1 MVLGVDT
8 YRALLLS
15 SSQPLDC
22 PGLGWALLAHWGRA
36 TQNHKPTSA
45 RPRRRKKKRKRDCQE
60 IKKGSGQKE
69 TDSSLLTAKRRGS
82 RAETKRSFRA
92 PKTIRI
98 TLETK
103 SYKNSPRNCLKF
115 DLNKKIHAFSQNI
128 LGRTPSDNRILLCGI
143 IKKCRQEV
151 AQTKKQTRTRAPCV
165 PSKDLPLFTDRFTKS
180 TSCGFFFFSPPSLL
194 PSLNHAC
201 FYFCDLFITLPL
213 LYTFI
218 L

>member
-1 MVLGVDT
+1 MEVE
-8 YRALLLS
+8 
-15 SSQPLDC
+15 
-22 PGLGWALLAHWGRA
+22 
-36 TQNHKPTSA
+36 
-45 RPRRRKKKRKRDCQE
+45 RK
-60 IKKGSGQKE
+60 
-69 TDSSLLTAKRRGS
+69 
-82 RAETKRSFRA
+82 TKRSFRA

-180 TSCGFFFFSPPSLL
+180 TSCGFFFFPPLLFCLHSITLAFIFATFSSRCRCCTLLFCEASECYSGRPGDICSGVKKKKKKSFSCSLSFIFFYSLL
-194 PSLNHAC
+194 K
-201 FYFCDLFITLPL
+201 
-213 LYTFI
+213 
-218 L
+218 